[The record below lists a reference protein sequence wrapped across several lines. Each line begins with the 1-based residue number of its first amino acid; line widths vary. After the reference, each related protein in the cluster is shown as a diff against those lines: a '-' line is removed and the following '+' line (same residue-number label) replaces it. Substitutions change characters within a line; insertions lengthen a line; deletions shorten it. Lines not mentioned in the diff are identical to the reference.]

1 MPVLI
6 ALLTNLIPTIV
17 TFFANMAKKLTLT
30 AIIVPIQITLLIAL
44 YTAKF
49 AFITTIITLIVW
61 IYNRVVIIFDLINSM
76 SNNISFDIPF
86 KILQSLGIF
95 QAINETFALF
105 SYVFISLMVL
115 FISKLAIMSL
125 QSIADEYFKIGVLLQ
140 LGLK

>member
-1 MPVLI
+1 MSNLI
-6 ALLTNLIPTIV
+6 SLLTNLIPTIV

-30 AIIVPIQITLLIAL
+30 SIIVPIQITLLISL

-49 AFITTIITLIVW
+49 AFITTVVTLIVW
-61 IYNRVVIIFDLINSM
+61 IYNRVVVIFDLISSM
-76 SNNISFDIPF
+76 NNNVSFDIPF

-95 QAINETFALF
+95 QALNETFALF
-105 SYVFISLMVL
+105 SYVFVSLMIL

>member
-6 ALLTNLIPTIV
+6 SLLTNLIPTIV

-30 AIIVPIQITLLIAL
+30 SIIVPIQISLLIAL

-49 AFITTIITLIVW
+49 AFITTVVTLIVW
-61 IYNRVVIIFDLINSM
+61 IYNRIVIIINLINTLD
-76 SNNISFDIPF
+76 NNISFDIPF

-95 QAINETFALF
+95 QALNETFALF
-105 SYVFISLMVL
+105 SYVLVSLMIL

>member
-1 MPVLI
+1 MPMLI

-49 AFITTIITLIVW
+49 AFITTIVTLIVW
-61 IYNRVVIIFDLINSM
+61 IYNRVVVIFDLISSM
-76 SNNISFDIPF
+76 NNNVSFDIPF

-95 QAINETFALF
+95 QALNETFALF
-105 SYVFISLMVL
+105 SYVFVSLMIL

>member
-1 MPVLI
+1 MSVLI
-6 ALLTNLIPTIV
+6 SLLTNLIPTIV
-17 TFFANMAKKLTLT
+17 TFFANMARKLTLT

-49 AFITTIITLIVW
+49 AFITTIVTLIVW
-61 IYNRVVIIFDLINSM
+61 IYNRVVVIFDLISSM
-76 SNNISFDIPF
+76 NNNVSFDIPF

-95 QAINETFALF
+95 QALNETFALF
-105 SYVFISLMVL
+105 SYVFVSLMIL

>member
-1 MPVLI
+1 MSVLI
-6 ALLTNLIPTIV
+6 SLLTNLIPTIV

-61 IYNRVVIIFDLINSM
+61 IYNRVVVIFGLISSM
-76 SNNISFDIPF
+76 NNNVSFDIPF

-95 QAINETFALF
+95 QALNETFALF
-105 SYVFISLMVL
+105 SYVFVSLMIL